1 MFKSANLKKIQ
12 NPENVLHAWLSWI
25 SAVFYFDRR
34 LGQLQSRRKY
44 SPSTSESEPVKKG
57 RNPDLSYTVMSVSG
71 SSLNMFCRDPQLC
84 VYWIQHGC
92 IAGFLV
98 KFITKRIYT
107 IQYIYR
113 INFYFYW
120 EILMQDSYTVY
131 IYVYYFPSCKF
142 SNLFRNFSLPAAE
155 LYTTVHIFW
164 QGRVRNTLFLYRSTG
179 IATAI
184 CMAFHILV
192 PIGKRAKH
200 IEETS
205 LDRSGYFFS
214 LCLQGC
220 KDEIG
225 YMR

>member
-113 INFYFYW
+113 INSYFYW
-120 EILMQDSYTVY
+120 EILMQDQ
-131 IYVYYFPSCKF
+131 
-142 SNLFRNFSLPAAE
+142 LDLEEEEEEEEHRLPAF
-155 LYTTVHIFW
+155 Y
-164 QGRVRNTLFLYRSTG
+164 
-179 IATAI
+179 
-184 CMAFHILV
+184 
-192 PIGKRAKH
+192 
-200 IEETS
+200 
-205 LDRSGYFFS
+205 
-214 LCLQGC
+214 
-220 KDEIG
+220 
-225 YMR
+225 